1 MSTNQVVILI
11 LSVFLIIAVILNI
24 IVDIYFIGWAIY
36 LSWICTLIMFSFS
49 IILFIGLCKRI
60 PQKTYNSLKY
70 TLIAIDILSLL
81 IMIIFIANGLLNW
94 AKIVSILVITPL
106 IIFIHL
112 YTKELSNIS
121 DMNSPVDAAYQ
132 VPMTETNQSP

>member
-1 MSTNQVVILI
+1 M
-11 LSVFLIIAVILNI
+11 
-24 IVDIYFIGWAIY
+24 
-36 LSWICTLIMFSFS
+36 
-49 IILFIGLCKRI
+49 
-60 PQKTYNSLKY
+60 KY

-112 YTKELSNIS
+112 YTKELSHIS